1 MIRRELVLPGRI
13 QIVSWVSNKF
23 RITICIRN
31 RRALY
36 SFTMHSHRTTVN
48 KRMTKTDE
56 TSQSRR
62 TGIMVIIEMVR
73 DCCSYITFLIL
84 IGFSDSV
91 NILWWHLANTYFN
104 KIWAAGLWAPHPERA
119 QCFYGC
125 VISVKLFL
133 QKYHFFYKCSQF
145 KIPFDM
151 RLYFNEIF
159 FIPYKFLRYVWRVRA
174 QTFGMNEFFNIFKMI
189 FT

>member
-1 MIRRELVLPGRI
+1 MRRELVLPGRI

-36 SFTMHSHRTTVN
+36 SFTMHSHPTTVN
-48 KRMTKTDE
+48 RRMTNTDE

-62 TGIMVIIEMVR
+62 TRIMVIIEMVR
-73 DCCSYITFLIL
+73 DCCSYAPFLIL

-104 KIWAAGLWAPHPERA
+104 KIWAAGLRIETERNA
-119 QCFYGC
+119 FTGVSFHLNYFYTNS
-125 VISVKLFL
+125 IFL
-133 QKYHFFYKCSQF
+133 YKCLKF
-145 KIPFDM
+145 KIPFDL
-151 RLYFNEIF
+151 RLYFNEKF
-159 FIPYKFLRYVWRVRA
+159 FYSI
-174 QTFGMNEFFNIFKMI
+174 
-189 FT
+189 